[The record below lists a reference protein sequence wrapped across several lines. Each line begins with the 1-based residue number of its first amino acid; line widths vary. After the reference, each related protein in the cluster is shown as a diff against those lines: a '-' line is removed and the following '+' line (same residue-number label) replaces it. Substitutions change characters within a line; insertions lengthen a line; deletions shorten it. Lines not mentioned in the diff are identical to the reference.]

1 MRIKKTSIK
10 TRPVDIHRGNET
22 RVETIKTGQ
31 RNEKG
36 WRQQSGTRNT
46 NHEKKHLLNLGSK
59 KRQKLKSN
67 RQGSIWATHR

>member
-36 WRQQSGTRNT
+36 WRQHKVGHETTLSNT
-46 NHEKKHLLNLGSK
+46 NTN
-59 KRQKLKSN
+59 QP
-67 RQGSIWATHR
+67 

>member
-1 MRIKKTSIK
+1 MQEGKDRQHSNTHEKKKTSIK

-36 WRQQSGTRNT
+36 WRQQSGT
-46 NHEKKHLLNLGSK
+46 
-59 KRQKLKSN
+59 
-67 RQGSIWATHR
+67 